1 MSSCYHWAL
10 LAAALAVAGA
20 PAQEKDEKSGPGPRP
35 DANVVEIRFAD
46 DSTVKMVLQH
56 SSIQVATRYGKLTV
70 PVAEMRR
77 IEFGLRI
84 PEDTAK
90 RIDTAI
96 ARLGSQD
103 FKQREAAGAELLEL
117 RELAYP
123 ALQQAARSA
132 DVEVARRAK
141 DALKTLTDTVPAEK
155 LNLPPHDTVVA
166 REFTIVGQVE
176 VPALKVRTPYFGET
190 SLKLADLRSL
200 RWVGDERETKVAVD
214 AAKYGG
220 QQEAWLDTGIEVRA
234 GANLLIAAAGTVDLR
249 PVPGE
254 AGTYV
259 ASPDGLSQRMGRA
272 AAAAAGFGG
281 VANRGGG
288 GFGGGGPGGVAF
300 GPYLPGALVGRV
312 GENGK
317 MFVVGSRFDGT
328 ATEEGKLY
336 LRIVPFPGSPESSGT
351 YNVRVNVGR

>member
-1 MSSCYHWAL
+1 MRTCYHWAV
-10 LAAALAVAGA
+10 LAVALAATGA
-20 PAQEKDEKSGPGPRP
+20 SGGEKDEKTGPGPRP
-35 DANVVEIRFAD
+35 EANVIEIRFAD
-46 DSTVKMVLQH
+46 DSTVKMILQH
-56 SSIQVATRYGKLTV
+56 SSIEVATRYGKLTV
-70 PVAEMRR
+70 PVGEMRR

-90 RIDTAI
+90 RIDAAI

-132 DVEVARRAK
+132 DAEVARRAK
-141 DALKTLTDTVPAEK
+141 ETLKTLTETVPAEK
-155 LNLPPHDTVVA
+155 LNLPSHDTVVA

-176 VPALKVRTPYFGET
+176 VPTLKVRTPYFGET
-190 SLKLADLRSL
+190 SLKLSDLRSL

-220 QQEAWLDTGIEVRA
+220 QQDAWMDTGIEVRA
-234 GANLLIAAAGTVDLR
+234 GASLLIAAAGSVDLR

-272 AAAAAGFGG
+272 AAPAGFAG

-288 GFGGGGPGGVAF
+288 GFAGGGPGGVAF

-317 MFVVGSRFDGT
+317 IFVVGSRFDGT

-351 YNVRVNVGR
+351 YNVRVSIGR